1 VNHTHTNFELIFCLS
16 GEAEA
21 IINKRSYFLC
31 AGKGVIVFPGQ
42 IHLYKNLKSGRF
54 CVLVFKSELI
64 PTLKDKFASIIPKSN
79 EFDYE
84 NSAIINETLTK
95 LCNEYVDNESYASL
109 LCGYINILLHYVL
122 PTLSFV
128 DLSGEDRRLLDR
140 IVEYCFAHFRESVTV
155 SDIARALL
163 TNSNRISAVFN
174 KSMNMGIP
182 QYVEFLRL
190 SVACDLLKSTS
201 KSVLEISEESGFGSV
216 RSLNRA
222 FSENLF
228 TTPKDFRKHF
238 AADYK
243 IKLGGF

>member
-1 VNHTHTNFELIFCLS
+1 
-16 GEAEA
+16 
-21 IINKRSYFLC
+21 
-31 AGKGVIVFPGQ
+31 
-42 IHLYKNLKSGRF
+42 
-54 CVLVFKSELI
+54 
-64 PTLKDKFASIIPKSN
+64 
-79 EFDYE
+79 
-84 NSAIINETLTK
+84 
-95 LCNEYVDNESYASL
+95 
-109 LCGYINILLHYVL
+109 
-122 PTLSFV
+122 
-128 DLSGEDRRLLDR
+128 
-140 IVEYCFAHFRESVTV
+140 
-155 SDIARALL
+155 
-163 TNSNRISAVFN
+163 
-174 KSMNMGIP
+174 MNMGIP